1 MRTNY
6 VIITVWYGTFICDLG
21 VLYTMSQMLT
31 SKPRGYVLYSELHFE
46 KPKVQLKSAASEA
59 LCSICKSV
67 LKEGSGLTA
76 MRVGKKTLLVCGSHD
91 F

>member
-1 MRTNY
+1 
-6 VIITVWYGTFICDLG
+6 
-21 VLYTMSQMLT
+21 MSQMLT
-31 SKPRGYVLYSELHFE
+31 SKPREYVLYSELHFE

-59 LCSICKSV
+59 LCSICKSE
-67 LKEGSGLTA
+67 LKEGIGLTA